1 MWDELDAHH
10 YKLWSEARAK
20 HRQETQEVAAYRR
33 ESLSTSHKARI
44 ALLEEQLEQAGNEN
58 IQRMRRSQIAAAEA
72 DFKRR
77 TQELDSAMERA
88 DIIFKPVAYGMIF
101 NIGDH

>member
-1 MWDELDAHH
+1 M
-10 YKLWSEARAK
+10 

-88 DIIFKPVAYGMIF
+88 DIIFQPVAYGMIF
-101 NIGDH
+101 NIGD